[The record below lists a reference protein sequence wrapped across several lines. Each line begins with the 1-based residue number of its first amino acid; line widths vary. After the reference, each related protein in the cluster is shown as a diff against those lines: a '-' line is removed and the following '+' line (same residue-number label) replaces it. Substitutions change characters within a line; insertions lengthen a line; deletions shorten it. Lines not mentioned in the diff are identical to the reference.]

1 MTKVYLEELDQELYL
16 SIEETPEIDEL
27 YPESMIE
34 VSLEYSTGH
43 HPEWL
48 EMKQDGGDN
57 KDATANFVPG
67 SILKS
72 NKRRGLQDPHKSVG
86 FEEAR
91 FRFYS
96 MTVGESCPTSGGPP
110 VGLGWDWN
118 PQDDVRI
125 SVEDLEE
132 FRGGNIPE
140 DQDELEEEE
149 WDDNWRTP
157 REYFHEDGL
166 LTKGKRAKLLRDAG
180 VATVDVDL
188 SGFLADSLQKSRKK
202 SARDTYSRHI
212 MNGADV
218 DDIYELYRSYGASET
233 LVAWARRRL
242 AARGHMSSTVRL
254 AGSAFSVRTR

>member
-34 VSLEYSTGH
+34 VSLEYSSGRQSG
-43 HPEWL
+43 WL
-48 EMKQDGGDN
+48 ETKQDDGDC
-57 KDATANFVPG
+57 KEQPSSLIPG

-72 NKRRGLQDPHKSVG
+72 KSTVGVKNNIKSVG
-86 FEEAR
+86 FEEATL
-91 FRFYS
+91 RFYS
-96 MTVGESCPTSGGPP
+96 ITVGESCPTSGGPP
-110 VGLGWDWN
+110 VGLGWDWD
-118 PQDDVRI
+118 PQDEVRI

-140 DQDELEEEE
+140 DQDKLEDEE

-166 LTKGKRAKLLRDAG
+166 LTKGERADLLRHAG

-188 SGFLADSLQKSRKK
+188 SGFLADSLQKSRRK

-218 DDIYELYRSYGASET
+218 EHIYELYRSYGASAT

-254 AGSAFSVRTR
+254 AASSFSDRAR